1 MTKNHVMGIE
11 NKSKDGNW
19 DNIKRNEYRF
29 RRARRPLKF
38 TQIDYPK
45 LLKECELLTQ
55 DFKFGYCQIKQQYV
69 FKEEILK

>member
-1 MTKNHVMGIE
+1 MAKIRVIGVKN
-11 NKSKDGNW
+11 NSKDGSW
-19 DNIKRNEYRF
+19 ENIKRNEYRF

-45 LLKECELLTQ
+45 LLRECELLTE

-69 FKEEILK
+69 FKEEMIK